1 MSAKNEELRSAL
13 SGAIYREIGASDFYR
28 FLGETI
34 TNPEGSKTFLK
45 LSEDERSHREKLKS
59 WYSRMFGEEF
69 VSDPEKIKESQR
81 TKVDV
86 GEVSG
91 ALKALDIAIEA
102 EGRARDFYEA
112 EAGKTEDKELKELFL
127 DLAEE
132 ELGHYNLLQAEK
144 SSLIDAFY
152 WFDMDSTS
160 FMED

>member
-1 MSAKNEELRSAL
+1 MSAKSEDLRSAL

-28 FLGETI
+28 FLGEKI

-45 LSEDERSHREKLKS
+45 LSEDEASHRDKLES
-59 WYSRMFGEEF
+59 WYSRMFGEDF
-69 VSDPEKIKESQR
+69 VADPEELKKAER
-81 TKVDV
+81 AKVDV

-102 EGRARDFYEA
+102 EGRARDFYETEA
-112 EAGKTEDKELKELFL
+112 EKAEDKELKELFL
-127 DLAEE
+127 NLAEE